1 MWLSSSQMQM
11 ICRMRFILLFS
22 AALALSSCGHPKQ
35 GAQSEKD
42 LKTSDSLSIKLNS
55 PELKTVN
62 AELLSK
68 PNDPDLYDKRAL
80 VYLSL
85 KEFKEAENDAKRAV
99 KLDSAKA
106 KYYMTLVD
114 VYYAQNNTRHAKELL
129 ESTVKKFPEN
139 TEALL
144 KLAELYFL
152 VRKYQEGIDQV
163 NKALRIDENLAKAYF
178 IKGSIYR
185 ESGDTAKA
193 ISSLETAVEQDSK
206 MVDAHYDLGVM
217 YAAKKNPIA
226 LQYYENVLRIDPNHA
241 TAKFARAKLLQDLG
255 KIDEAIHEYEL
266 IIASNNQCDICYYNL
281 GAVYLTYKKDK
292 EKALKYFTNAIETN
306 RNYVQAYLARGYTYA
321 LLNNKTAAKADY
333 NMCLQLQP
341 NYEGAIQGLNEL

>member
-1 MWLSSSQMQM
+1 MWPSSSLTQT
-11 ICRMRFILLFS
+11 ICNMRFFSLFFVALVLL
-22 AALALSSCGHPKQ
+22 SCDNSKQ
-35 GAQSEKD
+35 DAQSEKE
-42 LKTSDSLSIKLNS
+42 LKTSDSLSIRLNP
-55 PELKTVN
+55 PELKAVN

-68 PNDPDLYDKRAL
+68 PNDADLYNKRAR

-85 KEFKEAENDAKRAV
+85 REFKEAENDTRRAI
-99 KLDSAKA
+99 KLDSVQV

-114 VYYAQNNTRHAKELL
+114 VYYAQNSTRQAKELL
-129 ESTVKKFPEN
+129 ENTVKKFPEN
-139 TEALL
+139 TDALL

-152 VRKYQEGIDQV
+152 VRKYQEGIDHV

-193 ISSLETAVEQDSK
+193 ISSLETAIEQDSK
-206 MVDAHYDLGVM
+206 MTDAHYDLGVI
-217 YAAKKNPIA
+217 YAARKNPIA
-226 LQYYENVLRIDPNHA
+226 LQYYENVLRIDPKHA

-266 IIASNNQCDICYYNL
+266 IVASNNQCDICYYNL
-281 GAVYLTYKKDK
+281 GAVYLYYKKDK
-292 EKALKYFTNAIETN
+292 DKALKFFTNAIETN
-306 RNYVQAYLARGYTYA
+306 RNYIQAYLARGYTYS
-321 LLNNKTAAKADY
+321 LMNNKTAARADY

-341 NYEGAIQGLNEL
+341 NYEGAIQ